1 MDAEIIS
8 WFARLNVVFSPF
20 DLNTQLRAFY
30 RGPSATAQTESEGI
44 FHSQVR
50 LIKTYSKKKGTLSF
64 RASDIFNSRRRKS
77 TTVTEQFTNY
87 TEFQWRQPTYIF
99 TFTYRINERKK

>member
-1 MDAEIIS
+1 M
-8 WFARLNVVFSPF
+8 
-20 DLNTQLRAFY
+20 RAFY

-44 FHSQVR
+44 FS
-50 LIKTYSKKKGTLSF
+50 LSGAINKNLFKKKGTLSF

-99 TFTYRINERKK
+99 TFTYRINERKNNRNRRRNNYEGVEDGGEFDF